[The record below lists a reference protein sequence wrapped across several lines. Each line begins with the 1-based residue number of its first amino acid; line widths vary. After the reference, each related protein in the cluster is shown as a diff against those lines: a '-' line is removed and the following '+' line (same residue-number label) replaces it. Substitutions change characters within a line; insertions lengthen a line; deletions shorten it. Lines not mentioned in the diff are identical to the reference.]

1 MSTVHREATRFSEEA
16 IHVVLIGHK
25 GHQEVIGTAGHV
37 TPSRLHIIETV
48 ADIDAL
54 DIPAHEKVGFITQTT
69 LSIDD
74 TRELILKLRSRYP
87 RLTGPDKGSLC
98 YATQNRQ
105 DAVRDLAKQCS
116 LIIVCGSPKSSNSN
130 RLREKS
136 DKLGIAS
143 IIVDNADELDI
154 TALNGHTRVGL
165 TSGASVPRH
174 LVEAIIT
181 RIKTAFP
188 GTDVISTD
196 DPEKKISFSLP
207 KI

>member
-1 MSTVHREATRFSEEA
+1 M
-16 IHVVLIGHK
+16 
-25 GHQEVIGTAGHV
+25 
-37 TPSRLHIIETV
+37 TPARLHIVENQ
-48 ADIDAL
+48 ADIAAL
-54 DIPAHEKVGFITQTT
+54 TIPEHEKVGFITQTT

-74 TRELILKLRSRYP
+74 TRELILKLRARYP

-105 DAVRDLAKQCS
+105 DAVRDLSRKCS

-136 DKLGIAS
+136 EKLGITS
-143 IIVDNADELDI
+143 IIVDSAEHLDMNI
-154 TALNGHTRVGL
+154 LRTHEQIGL

-174 LVEAIIT
+174 LVDTIIA
-181 RIKTAFP
+181 RVRDEFP
-188 GTDVISTD
+188 NTEVIIPN
-196 DPEKKISFSLP
+196 DPETKIAFTLP